1 MKSIFVLLGCICL
14 SSVYAAP
21 VNDTVKRVIVET
33 VEYSSLEQGWSY
45 YESKW
50 KYYNKPTN
58 LTPVDYNLHKSIKT
72 TTDTGRGEEMS
83 TEKVEIKSRGYYR
96 TREKGWDWRDQR
108 WYCNGTAGESF
119 PFSFIRIAVVDSCVC
134 GSGMKKSV
142 NVVME
147 TKVQYR
153 ISGSGWKWNIRRRKW
168 EKNGRKVDEQPEYG
182 IVESIKTIISP

>member
-1 MKSIFVLLGCICL
+1 
-14 SSVYAAP
+14 
-21 VNDTVKRVIVET
+21 
-33 VEYSSLEQGWSY
+33 
-45 YESKW
+45 
-50 KYYNKPTN
+50 
-58 LTPVDYNLHKSIKT
+58 
-72 TTDTGRGEEMS
+72 MS

-96 TREKGWDWRDQR
+96 TSEKGWDWRDQR
-108 WYCNGTAGESF
+108 WYCNGTAVESF